1 MSDLTTYVRSWV
13 SRQPPSWAQS
23 RDASS
28 VAREF
33 LADPGFWPVH
43 ISLCGILGS
52 ADETV
57 VQTAVITAIGSPY
70 GLEVALLV
78 DALKLTCERGKN
90 IKASVLAL
98 GAILVLLAVFG

>member
-28 VAREF
+28 VAWEF

-43 ISLCGILGS
+43 ISLCGLLGS

-57 VQTAVITAIGSPY
+57 VQTAVTTAIGFPY

-90 IKASVLAL
+90 IKAGGLAVGAVLA
-98 GAILVLLAVFG
+98 LLAVFG